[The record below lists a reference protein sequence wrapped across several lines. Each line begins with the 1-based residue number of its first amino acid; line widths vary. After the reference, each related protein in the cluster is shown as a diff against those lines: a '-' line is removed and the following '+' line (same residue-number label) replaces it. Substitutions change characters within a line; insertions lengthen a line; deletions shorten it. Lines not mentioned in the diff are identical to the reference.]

1 MSILSSSG
9 DIGDLVALAAC
20 IKAIPNGPHKLVV
33 REDGRTKGITKRLP
47 LIKDLFESQPY
58 ISSCEVWNGQDKI
71 DWASEKFRDGFHSV
85 SHSLVRAHELHG
97 NSVRAVRS
105 PVSTR
110 SPWMTVTPSSES
122 HGRRII
128 VRSPRY
134 NNAYFPHKQIKELY
148 GDSLLFL
155 GLPDEHRAYEQ
166 AFGKVEYRPTSD
178 LLEAAQLI
186 AGSDL
191 LISNQTAMLWIGH
204 ALAHPRIVEVS
215 TSTCDSV
222 VLSGFNK
229 YVVDG
234 EVELPHPNG
243 NVFIK
248 SPVAEF
254 STVISTVTVP
264 PHGGWKAP
272 DERPSQLFKALQER
286 VCKNQN
292 VTKEEAK
299 MIILKETHSRHPDF
313 FPPGERADL
322 MRNLTT
328 ALADAEIH

>member
-1 MSILSSSG
+1 MNIASAG
-9 DIGDLVALAAC
+9 DIGDCVALAAC
-20 IKAIPNGPHKLVV
+20 IKAIPNEPHKLVV

-97 NSVRAVRS
+97 NSVRVVRS

-110 SPWMTVTPSSES
+110 SPWLTVTPSLES
-122 HGRRII
+122 KGRRII

-134 NNAYFPHKQIKELY
+134 NNCHFPHKEIKELY

-155 GLPDEHRAYEQ
+155 GLPDEHRAYVD
-166 AFGKVEYRPTSD
+166 AFGSVDYRPTSN

-204 ALAHPRIVEVS
+204 GLAHPRIVEVS
-215 TSTCDSV
+215 TSTADSV
-222 VLSGFNK
+222 VLSGFVR

-234 EVELPHPNG
+234 EVTLPHPNG
-243 NVFIK
+243 DVHIK
-248 SPVAEF
+248 SPVPEF
-254 STVISTVTVP
+254 STVISTITVP
-264 PHGGWKAP
+264 PNRGWKAP
-272 DERPSQLFKALQER
+272 NEPPSQRFATLQER

-292 VTKEEAK
+292 VSREEAK
-299 MIILKETHSRHPDF
+299 LIILSETHKQHPDF
-313 FPPGERADL
+313 FPQGERADL
-322 MRNLTT
+322 LRDLQA
-328 ALADAEIH
+328 ALLDAESH

>member
-1 MSILSSSG
+1 MNAATVGDCG
-9 DIGDLVALAAC
+9 DIIALL
-20 IKAIPNGPHKLVV
+20 AIIRTLPNGPHKIVL
-33 REDGRTKGITKRLP
+33 RDNGLTKGIVKRIGLM
-47 LIKDLFESQPY
+47 KDLLETQPY
-58 ISSCEVWNGQDKI
+58 ISSCEVWNGTDKI
-71 DWASEKFRDGFHSV
+71 DWASEDFRGGFHSV
-85 SHSLVRAHELHG
+85 THSLTRAMELHG
-97 NSVRAVRS
+97 NSVRAVRA

-110 SPWMTVTPSSES
+110 SPWMTVTPSLES
-122 HGRRII
+122 SGRRII

-134 NNAYFPHKQIKELY
+134 NNPYFPHQQIKELY

-272 DERPSQLFKALQER
+272 DERPSQLFKHLQER
-286 VCKNQN
+286 VCKAQG
-292 VTKEEAK
+292 VTSEEAK

-313 FPPGERADL
+313 FPQGERADL

-328 ALADAEIH
+328 ALADAELH